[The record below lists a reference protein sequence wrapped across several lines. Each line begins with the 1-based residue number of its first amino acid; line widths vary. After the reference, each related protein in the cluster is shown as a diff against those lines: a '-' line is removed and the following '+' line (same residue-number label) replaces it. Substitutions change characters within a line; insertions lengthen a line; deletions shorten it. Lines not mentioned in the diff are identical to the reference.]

1 MIDPNQDPEND
12 ADQLRTQWTEQDVE
26 RLLEGFFQEELPLEI
41 RELADDGV
49 RDPLRAAAEVEARPG
64 MRWVVSA
71 IATAALLVALAWFI
85 RNPDGQQNP
94 LQVETPPTIPQRER
108 NPAVAQAS
116 ALPLLSLTVDRFAT
130 EVGLVEQ
137 RTALKWET
145 VSVYQPE
152 NGVEVAWSIPEVNI
166 ELYGVK

>member
-1 MIDPNQDPEND
+1 MIDPNQDREND
-12 ADQLRTQWTEQDVE
+12 PEQLRTQWTEQDVE
-26 RLLEGFFQEELPLEI
+26 RLLEGFFQEELPPEI

-49 RDPLRAAAEVEARPG
+49 AAPVRAAPVARPG

-71 IATAALLVALAWFI
+71 VATAALLVALAWFI
-85 RNPDGQQNP
+85 RDPDRHQNP
-94 LQVETPPTIPQRER
+94 LQVETPRSAPAGEPQ
-108 NPAVAQAS
+108 PVVAQAS
-116 ALPLLSLTVDRFAT
+116 ALPLLSLKVDRFAT
-130 EVGLVEQ
+130 DVGLVEQ

-145 VSVYQPE
+145 VAVYQPE

>member
-12 ADQLRTQWTEQDVE
+12 PEQLRTQWTEPEVE
-26 RLLEGFFQEELPLEI
+26 HLLEGFFQEEIPQEI

-49 RDPLRAAAEVEARPG
+49 TDPVRAAVVARPG
-64 MRWVVSA
+64 MRWIVSA
-71 IATAALLVALAWFI
+71 IATSALLVALAWFL
-85 RNPDGQQNP
+85 RDPDRHQNP
-94 LQVETPPTIPQRER
+94 LQVETPRSAPQGE
-108 NPAVAQAS
+108 PQPVVAQAS
-116 ALPLLSLTVDRFAT
+116 VLPLLSLTVDRFAT
-130 EVGLVEQ
+130 DVGLIEQ